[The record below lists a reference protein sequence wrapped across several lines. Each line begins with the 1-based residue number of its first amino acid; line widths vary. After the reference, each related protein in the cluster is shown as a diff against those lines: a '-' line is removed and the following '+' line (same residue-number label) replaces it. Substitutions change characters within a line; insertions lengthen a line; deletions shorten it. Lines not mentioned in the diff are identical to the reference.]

1 MGYHDLYR
9 MGSHAVILNDQQQVL
24 LLKATYGEKAWGLP
38 GGGLDPNE
46 TIHDALY
53 RECLEELGCEVEVL
67 YLSGVYYHHVVNS
80 HACIFRCQIKDNQTI
95 QLSEEH
101 SEYAWFDIGD
111 LKEVQ
116 RIRVLDCLNFD
127 GTVISRT
134 F

>member
-1 MGYHDLYR
+1 M
-9 MGSHAVILNDQQQVL
+9 
-24 LLKATYGEKAWGLP
+24 
-38 GGGLDPNE
+38 
-46 TIHDALY
+46 
-53 RECLEELGCEVEVL
+53 L
-67 YLSGVYYHHVVNS
+67 YLSGVYFHPVVNS

-127 GTVISRT
+127 GTVQSRA